1 MTTQDKLTARRN
13 EIEQGIEQLT
23 QRIAQLQQALEQA
36 RLNLAANRGALQ
48 VIDEL
53 LAEDAPE
60 DDVPVA

>member
-13 EIEQGIEQLT
+13 EIERGIEQLT

-48 VIDEL
+48 VLDEL
-53 LAEDAPE
+53 LAEGGPEDNAPE
-60 DDVPVA
+60 E